1 MFVLGSYITIDKY
14 QNIKPHEVKIKKGV
28 YSFVDEAIIKVPI
41 RVEIPNAYGKE
52 STIQATS
59 TFFSEGMAVTINLGY
74 NGQNEKEFKGFINRI
89 NATSPCGISCEGY
102 SYQLKNKT
110 YQQTFKNTT
119 LIDILKYLVI
129 GTDIILSN
137 KIPDIPLVKFLMRNE
152 SGTEILNKL
161 RKICKDAISFRFD
174 DNILIAELFPLNP
187 DTGTVKYQMGWN
199 VIRSDDLQKADPI
212 NMDVEVNFIGEVKDG
227 TKVQVQTKTR
237 KYTKDNV
244 IKTVGQAGTT
254 GEKKVYITR
263 DITDSNAL
271 TNLAGSTLN
280 RLTFAGYTGKITAFL
295 QPFCACGYKV
305 ILTDKRYPERSGN
318 YIVDSIEVT
327 YGMSGARRIVGLLQ
341 I

>member
-1 MFVLGSYITIDKY
+1 MFVLGSSITIDEY

-28 YSFVDEAIIKVPI
+28 YSFVDKALIKVPI
-41 RVEIPNAYGKE
+41 RVGIPQRYGKE
-52 STIQATS
+52 DTLQPAS
-59 TFFSEGMAVTINLGY
+59 TFFKEGMAVTINLGY
-74 NGQNEKEFKGFINRI
+74 NGQNVKEFKGFINRI
-89 NATSPCGISCEGY
+89 NATSPCEISCEGY
-102 SYQLKNKT
+102 SYQLKNQT

-119 LIDILKYLVI
+119 LIAILKYLII

-137 KIPDIPLVKFLMRNE
+137 KIPDIPIVKFLCRNE

-161 RKICKDAISFRFD
+161 IKTCVDAISFRFD
-174 DNILIAELFPLNP
+174 DNILIAEVFPLNP
-187 DTGTVKYQMGWN
+187 DTGTLQYQMGWN
-199 VIRSDDLQKADPI
+199 VIRGDDLKKADPI
-212 NMDVEVNFIGEVKDG
+212 NMDVEVNIIGEVKDG

-254 GEKKVYITR
+254 GEKKVYITHA
-263 DITDSNAL
+263 ITDPNAL
-271 TNLAGSTLN
+271 TMLSGSKLN
-280 RLTFAGYTGKITAFL
+280 RLTFAGYTGNITAFL